1 MEFVLVHF
9 AEEREV
15 IIDDVNS
22 GQKTN
27 KVIEIEAG
35 THSFSLTG
43 TRDFIPLE
51 QFFTVVNTS
60 VLNPREVR
68 FEKKA

>member
-1 MEFVLVHF
+1 MEFVLVLF

-15 IIDDVNS
+15 VIDDVNS
-22 GQKTN
+22 GEETN
-27 KVIEIEAG
+27 KVIEVEAG
-35 THSFSLTG
+35 THCFSLAG
-43 TRDFIPLE
+43 TRDFVPLE